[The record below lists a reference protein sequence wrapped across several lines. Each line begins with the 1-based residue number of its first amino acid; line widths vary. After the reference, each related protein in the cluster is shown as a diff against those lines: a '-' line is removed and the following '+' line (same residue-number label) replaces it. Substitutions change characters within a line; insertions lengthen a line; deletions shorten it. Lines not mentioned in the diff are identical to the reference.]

1 MQFNRLA
8 NKVGCGIMTEHE
20 KYLTEKGY
28 TILQVYLLMLE
39 DYDLWEKIPV
49 MDGKEIKFIESNNSI
64 PSLVKKIHEKGE
76 KVAIFLQEYE
86 TNKKRFPTLMRL
98 IDKEE
103 NVFNLNEND
112 IVVFKS
118 DTGVKLDP
126 IY

>member
-1 MQFNRLA
+1 MKFNRLA
-8 NKVGCGIMTEHE
+8 NKVGCGIMTKHE
-20 KYLTEKGY
+20 KYLTDKGY
-28 TILQVYLLMLE
+28 TILQVSLLMLE
-39 DYDLWEKIPV
+39 DYDLWAKIPV
-49 MDGKEIKFIESNNSI
+49 MDGKGIKFIDSNDSVS
-64 PSLVKKIHEKGE
+64 SLVKKIHEKGE

-118 DTGVKLDP
+118 DTGVELDP

>member
-28 TILQVYLLMLE
+28 TILHVYLLMLE
-39 DYDLWEKIPV
+39 DYDLWAKIPV
-49 MDGKEIKFIESNNSI
+49 MNGKEIKFIDSNDSI
-64 PSLVKKIHEKGE
+64 SSLVKKIHQKGE
-76 KVAIFLQEYE
+76 KVAIFLHEYE

-118 DTGVKLDP
+118 DTGVSL
-126 IY
+126 